1 MCKLCIVF
9 SAHSGQK
16 KVIAGLVFIQRFDSL
31 LYDPFFQRN
40 AHTPNALVF
49 LKMHTTKKKIAVVFS
64 PYQQQPKFDGKLAQ
78 IGNPTGQQ
86 NPTFHRTITSFKGVK
101 IDVGH
106 SKLKKPT
113 IEKFVLTSG
122 EKNSKQKRLFFC
134 L

>member
-1 MCKLCIVF
+1 MKKLQFC
-9 SAHSGQK
+9 
-16 KVIAGLVFIQRFDSL
+16 
-31 LYDPFFQRN
+31 FFPL
-40 AHTPNALVF
+40 AE
-49 LKMHTTKKKIAVVFS
+49 KILW
-64 PYQQQPKFDGKLAQ
+64 KLAQ

-122 EKNSKQKRLFFC
+122 EKNSKQKRFFLSLEMGVPEDVTFIKSTFKAC
-134 L
+134 LEALIISHFSGFY